1 MMGPVPACPP
11 LMKILLVDDHPL
23 FSASLRLVL
32 EHLWPNAE
40 VQVADSLAAARAAL
54 AQARGIELVLL
65 DLSLPDARGLVAL
78 VDLRVAA
85 PDTRLVVLS
94 ADDRPATI
102 RAVIDAGAAG
112 FIPKTAQVG
121 VMEGA
126 LRIIGA
132 GGVYLPAQAYELAPG
147 AGLRAAEHGVG
158 ADAGRRALPG
168 APLTAMEVEVLR
180 QLGAGKAN
188 GQIGRELAL
197 DDVQLKGALQAIFDK
212 FGVSTRTQA
221 VWQAVNLGV
230 VPPPLGFKGRA

>member
-1 MMGPVPACPP
+1 M
-11 LMKILLVDDHPL
+11 
-23 FSASLRLVL
+23 L
-32 EHLWPNAE
+32 EHLWPHAQVEVAE
-40 VQVADSLAAARAAL
+40 TLAAARAAL
-54 AQARGIELVLL
+54 AKAGDFELVLL

-85 PDTRLVVLS
+85 PDTKLVVLS

-102 RAVIDAGAAG
+102 HAVIDAGASG

-132 GGVYLPAQAYELAPG
+132 GGVYLPAQAFEPTLGAGRAAAEPG
-147 AGLRAAEHGVG
+147 AG
-158 ADAGRRALPG
+158 DAVLRALPG
-168 APLTAMEVEVLR
+168 APLTDLETRVLR
-180 QLGAGKAN
+180 QLSAGKAN
-188 GQIGRELAL
+188 GQIGRDLAL
-197 DDVQLKGALQAIFDK
+197 DDAQLKRALQVIFDK
-212 FGVSTRTQA
+212 LGVTTRTQA